1 MSEPPSYPPAAQPP
15 AQPSGL
21 PSALANLTPSTL
33 LWAQVGG
40 AAVVL
45 ISIFLPWV
53 TVSAGMFGSTSGN
66 GFDAGAYGALLLIL
80 SLAAGALAFIEV
92 RGIRIQGLNLPGF
105 VPLALASAMLVI
117 AFIAWL
123 DVLNSTGGSEFEGLE
138 VLGADF
144 GVSSGI
150 GIWLVLLAA
159 LVTFA
164 AALLPVLK
172 ARKAG

>member
-123 DVLNSTGGSEFEGLE
+123 DVLTSTGSSEFE